1 MVAGAAKK
9 AAAAAAAGLECPD
22 IEAWVTALAFLRDTV

>member
-9 AAAAAAAGLECPD
+9 AAAAAAGLECPD